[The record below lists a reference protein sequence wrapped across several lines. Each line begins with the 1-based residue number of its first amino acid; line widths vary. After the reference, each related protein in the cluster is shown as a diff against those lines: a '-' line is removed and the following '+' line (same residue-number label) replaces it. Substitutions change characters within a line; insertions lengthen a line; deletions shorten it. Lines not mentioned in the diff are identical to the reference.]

1 MRTDKKA
8 ATADASRR
16 QLLGAGVAIASASLI
31 PSTAF
36 ADKWPSKPIRF
47 VCAQAPGASTDGT
60 ARSFADYMSTHLGV
74 GITVENKPGG
84 AGMIAAETVAR
95 SAPDGYTFLVTLHS
109 QLAQAPVL
117 LKKPPINPDTEL
129 LPIGEISTGR
139 GVMVARK
146 DLPARTF
153 PELIEMAKK
162 QPVTVGNYSVG
173 SGWQLL
179 MAEVGRQTGA
189 KFNIVNYRGTGLMTP
204 DLIGGQIDIGAGSM
218 AGFGNLI
225 ERGSVRALMFIS
237 GGKSPRYPDLLTWA
251 DIGFRGEVFDALVEC
266 NMLLAPAGLPKPI
279 ADRMSALY
287 LEAVEKS
294 ARVRALRHTLVADDR
309 PLVGK
314 ELQAFIKSSW
324 PVYRRLSVELGLAG
338 TL

>member
-16 QLLGAGVAIASASLI
+16 QLLGAGAAIASASLI

-117 LKKPPINPDTEL
+117 LKKVPLDTSRDLVPIAAL
-129 LPIGEISTGR
+129 STGVGV
-139 GVMVARK
+139 GVMKK
-146 DLPARTF
+146 DLPVANLKELVELARKR
-153 PELIEMAKK
+153 PI
-162 QPVTVGNYSVG
+162 TVGNYG
-173 SGWQLL
+173 MASGWHLMMLQL
-179 MAEVGRQTGA
+179 GRQTGA
-189 KFNIVNYRGTGLMTP
+189 KFDIVNYKGTGPMLV
-204 DLIGGQIDIGAGSM
+204 DLLAGQIDLGGGRAGVEWPRRVVCRGLRDRAVLDGGAAPRLGRHQGIPGS
-218 AGFGNLI
+218 GRRRQI
-225 ERGSVRALMFIS
+225 VGSGLSRDPESWTLTVFRNGRQKS
-237 GGKSPRYPDLLTWA
+237 G
-251 DIGFRGEVFDALVEC
+251 V
-266 NMLLAPAGLPKPI
+266 AGLP
-279 ADRMSALY
+279 S
-287 LEAVEKS
+287 EK
-294 ARVRALRHTLVADDR
+294 
-309 PLVGK
+309 
-314 ELQAFIKSSW
+314 
-324 PVYRRLSVELGLAG
+324 
-338 TL
+338 